1 MVVEATTLKLK
12 CVRWCA
18 VVAGAIY
25 RYALSLGDFTSGGEL
40 CVEGSGAAAADEQDL
55 AQTVGVPSLYLYSG
69 VHQCLLISLGFR
81 LYDTVRAAA
90 WLNDRSTALCY
101 CSLVGWL
108 VVPFCFSRETVP
120 RKSGGLLVA

>member
-55 AQTVGVPSLYLYSG
+55 AQTVGVPS
-69 VHQCLLISLGFR
+69 ISLSIFR
-81 LYDTVRAAA
+81 SPSMFVDITGI
-90 WLNDRSTALCY
+90 S
-101 CSLVGWL
+101 
-108 VVPFCFSRETVP
+108 PI
-120 RKSGGLLVA
+120 